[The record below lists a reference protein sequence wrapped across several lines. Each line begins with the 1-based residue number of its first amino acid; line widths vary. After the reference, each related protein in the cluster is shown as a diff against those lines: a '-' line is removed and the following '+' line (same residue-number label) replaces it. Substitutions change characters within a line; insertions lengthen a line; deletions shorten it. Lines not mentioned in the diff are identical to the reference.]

1 MKFRQLL
8 VLSVGLAIAACATQ
22 GERGT
27 ISQLDNVHIPIK
39 DVNVKG
45 GLDKAMQSYQKF
57 LEETPNSKLTPE
69 AMRRM
74 ADLKIEKEYGI
85 DTNADTS
92 ADGARAAPTRA
103 ESKAGNPPEPEH
115 VDHAVTAPSRTRK
128 RNAKIDA
135 IADLSESQKAF
146 EKRATRAEHIPSARS
161 GKKLANHTGQVGS
174 DLKNANAEQAIALYK
189 KLLAKYPNYESNDQ
203 VLYQLSRAYEEIG
216 EPKKA
221 MSVMSRLIKRYPQSR
236 YIDEVQFRRGEY
248 FFMHKKY
255 LDAED
260 AYGAVLAKGIGS
272 VYYSHALFK
281 KGWTYYKEQM
291 YEESLDEF
299 IKLLDYK
306 VSQGYD
312 FDQTSNEIEKKR
324 TDDTFRVISLAFSNL
339 GGAKSVQDYFKKIG
353 PRSYED
359 GVYSHLAEF
368 YFGKRRYSDAAE
380 TYNAF
385 VKRNPFNKKSPVFSM
400 RVIEI
405 YKKGGFPRLVI
416 RAKKQYAS
424 TYGVK
429 AAFWDH
435 FNQSDFP
442 QVLDNV
448 KTNIFDLAKYYHSL
462 YQNKTLKKDR
472 GQNFAEASHWYR
484 EFLDSFPKDK
494 LAPTINYSL
503 ADLLLENKDY
513 DQAAKE
519 FERTAYDY
527 PRNDKSGKA
536 AYAAVYAYREYLKQ
550 VPEIQQAAVKRN
562 IIRSSIRLVNNF
574 PHHEKAPVVL
584 GAAVDDLY
592 EMRDYGQAVTFGRR
606 LIKEYPNTTHAI
618 RRGAWLVVAHSLF
631 SLKSYPEAEKAYT
644 EVLAM
649 TAKDD
654 KSRPG
659 LVDDLAA
666 SIYQQGVAAKAKEDY
681 KDAVRHFLRIA
692 TVAPTS
698 KIRPTAEYDAAAVL
712 IQTMDLDRAVKV
724 LLAFRHNYPG
734 NKLQHDVTKKIA
746 YAYKEMGHYSQAG
759 REFERVAAESK
770 DEEITREAMLSAAT
784 MYDKANDTDNSLR
797 VYKQFVAKFPKPLEF
812 ALDTYYKIAMLY
824 KSRDDLFHYRKTLQ
838 HIITADAQAGAERT
852 DRTRYLA
859 AEASLVIIEP
869 EYDKYVAIKLVNPL
883 KVTMH
888 RKQAAMKRLIS
899 RYSKLVDYHVADVTA
914 AATYYLAEIYYN
926 FDRALLNSEVP
937 KGLSKLELEQFKL
950 ALEDQADP
958 FEEKAISVHEKN
970 VELLKRGIYSPW
982 IDRSIAKLAKLVPA
996 TFDKPEAVPPYIE
1009 NIAKYRY
1016 TPPAYIREEARPVF
1030 VEHLQYFG
1038 YPSQKR
1044 NASQMD
1050 RGHSAENTSLK
1061 AGETAG
1067 SASPAAADGVSD
1079 QTDKADGAT
1088 SPPGGQAPLLGPPDA
1103 DGRASQGQPG
1113 E

>member
-1 MKFRQLL
+1 
-8 VLSVGLAIAACATQ
+8 
-22 GERGT
+22 
-27 ISQLDNVHIPIK
+27 
-39 DVNVKG
+39 
-45 GLDKAMQSYQKF
+45 
-57 LEETPNSKLTPE
+57 
-69 AMRRM
+69 
-74 ADLKIEKEYGI
+74 
-85 DTNADTS
+85 
-92 ADGARAAPTRA
+92 
-103 ESKAGNPPEPEH
+103 
-115 VDHAVTAPSRTRK
+115 
-128 RNAKIDA
+128 
-135 IADLSESQKAF
+135 
-146 EKRATRAEHIPSARS
+146 
-161 GKKLANHTGQVGS
+161 
-174 DLKNANAEQAIALYK
+174 
-189 KLLAKYPNYESNDQ
+189 
-203 VLYQLSRAYEEIG
+203 
-216 EPKKA
+216 
-221 MSVMSRLIKRYPQSR
+221 
-236 YIDEVQFRRGEY
+236 
-248 FFMHKKY
+248 
-255 LDAED
+255 
-260 AYGAVLAKGIGS
+260 
-272 VYYSHALFK
+272 
-281 KGWTYYKEQM
+281 
-291 YEESLDEF
+291 
-299 IKLLDYK
+299 
-306 VSQGYD
+306 
-312 FDQTSNEIEKKR
+312 NEIEKKR
-324 TDDTFRVISLAFSNL
+324 TDDTFRVISLALSNL

-472 GQNFAEASHWYR
+472 GQNFAEAS
-484 EFLDSFPKDK
+484 
-494 LAPTINYSL
+494 
-503 ADLLLENKDY
+503 
-513 DQAAKE
+513 Q
-519 FERTAYDY
+519 
-527 PRNDKSGKA
+527 RNDKSGKA

-550 VPEIQQAAVKRN
+550 VPELQQAAVKRN
-562 IIRSSIRLVNNF
+562 IIRSSSRLVNNF

-712 IQTMDLDRAVKV
+712 IQTKDLDRAVKV